1 MDAPTDWTYGGQIDW
16 SSPAKLKLLPV
27 QMPLRCIIEA
37 LNERYA
43 AHGSTAAAMIRTFGE
58 VTPLA
63 PLMETYNPLAKISD
77 YAKAVQWCVTRMIKG
92 FGIHDMNNYL
102 KHTAATGGDFTG
114 LDSKAGNFP
123 TWSESDMLAAIG
135 AEKRIAV
142 PSLLAPLSA
151 DWFFQQYQLLNLMRW
166 INWSPLLDVK
176 YTSYTRG
183 SYQTASTPAAAWS
196 AAIGEVDAAAWNTA
210 WGGGWIAG
218 NKIFHYISSDGFAD
232 INQRYTHVSLENM
245 SGQPAMPTPFNMTAD
260 LYVRCSRD
268 TGYDVYGSNLFYQA
282 LPGVTLQENKT
293 NRLYSTSLSAG
304 ARVELADFLPTPSQP
319 DIPPPNESRIKS
331 FEASFMGI
339 VCKLDVPGGF
349 KFIA

>member
-1 MDAPTDWTYGGQIDW
+1 MDAPTEWTYGGLIDW

-27 QMPLRCIIEA
+27 QLPMRCIVEA

-43 AHGSTAAAMIRTFGE
+43 AHGSTAAAMMRTFGE

-114 LDSKAGNFP
+114 YEHYYFP
-123 TWSESDMLAAIG
+123 PWNETEMLAAIG

-166 INWSPLLDVK
+166 INRINWPPLVNIECTEYVK
-176 YTSYTRG
+176 TSTQYG
-183 SYQTASTPAAAWS
+183 STPAAA
-196 AAIGEVDAAAWNTA
+196 
-210 WGGGWIAG
+210 
-218 NKIFHYISSDGFAD
+218 
-232 INQRYTHVSLENM
+232 
-245 SGQPAMPTPFNMTAD
+245 
-260 LYVRCSRD
+260 
-268 TGYDVYGSNLFYQA
+268 
-282 LPGVTLQENKT
+282 
-293 NRLYSTSLSAG
+293 
-304 ARVELADFLPTPSQP
+304 
-319 DIPPPNESRIKS
+319 
-331 FEASFMGI
+331 
-339 VCKLDVPGGF
+339 
-349 KFIA
+349 